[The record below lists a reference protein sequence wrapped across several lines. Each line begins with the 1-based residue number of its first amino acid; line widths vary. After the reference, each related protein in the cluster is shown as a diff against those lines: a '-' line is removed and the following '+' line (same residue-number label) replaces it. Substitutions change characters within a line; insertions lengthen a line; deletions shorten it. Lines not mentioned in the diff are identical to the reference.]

1 VTRDDKIWTKTAR
14 DDKESHYTG
23 RDVTKRVTLG
33 DIWKKKLRAE
43 IQTF

>member
-1 VTRDDKIWTKTAR
+1 MVVTAEIRVVTRDDKIWTKTAR

-33 DIWKKKLRAE
+33 DI
-43 IQTF
+43 